1 MDFNGCKLYIKWNY
15 RRTDHCGYCS
25 DRETEE
31 HDTNNIGKIRVLRD
45 IPSFITCKEDLKSKR
60 NELIREFNLKD
71 RHCCWN
77 GNNKYGT
84 FNSNISFKI
93 ISDKEVPIYKIII
106 KELDDYDNDEYDSDN
121 EN

>member
-25 DRETEE
+25 DPDEE
-31 HDTNNIGKIRVLRD
+31 STTTGKLCMLKN
-45 IPSFITCKEDLKSKR
+45 IPSFITCIDDLKNKR
-60 NELIREFNLKD
+60 NDLIKKFKLED

-93 ISDKEVPIYKIII
+93 ISSEEVPVYKVVVR
-106 KELDDYDNDEYDSDN
+106 EFDDCEEEDYESDDS
-121 EN
+121 E